1 MSKFI
6 KVCPKCGHQ
15 NPEYENACLVCT
27 YFIGM
32 ETPLPAPPP
41 VEDNDNTRPDTGQV
55 QRPSADEGTRTTTAA
70 PAEASSVVQ
79 PTLYLQVLGSDRI
92 FEVRDGWTVGQSHA
106 SSTADL
112 QLRDLPG
119 ISYVHRNHCRFTF
132 ENGSWQVTP
141 TDQGQFGRDFTNPT
155 AVNQTRVSPGDALA
169 INNGDQLSLGTLKVV
184 VRII

>member
-1 MSKFI
+1 MSKFV
-6 KVCPKCGHQ
+6 KVCPKCGHR

-27 YFIGM
+27 CFIGM
-32 ETPLPAPPP
+32 ETPVPAPAP
-41 VEDNDNTRPDTGQV
+41 VEDTAQPD
-55 QRPSADEGTRTTTAA
+55 ADQMQQTSVEAAAAVTAA
-70 PAEASSVVQ
+70 PPVAAASAVQ
-79 PTLYLQVLGSDRI
+79 PSLYLQVLGSDRI

-155 AVNQTRVSPGDALA
+155 AVNQTRVSPGEALA

>member
-1 MSKFI
+1 MSKFV

-32 ETPLPAPPP
+32 ETPVPESAAVEGEDTAKPAADQ
-41 VEDNDNTRPDTGQV
+41 EQHS
-55 QRPSADEGTRTTTAA
+55 SADKTAA
-70 PAEASSVVQ
+70 VTATPALEAALAGQ
-79 PTLYLQVLGSDRI
+79 PSLYLQVLGSDRI

-106 SSTADL
+106 TSTADL

-132 ENGSWQVTP
+132 VNGNWQVTP
-141 TDQGQFGRDFTNPT
+141 TDQVQFGRDFTNPT
-155 AVNQTRVSPGDALA
+155 AVNQTRVNPGEAQA